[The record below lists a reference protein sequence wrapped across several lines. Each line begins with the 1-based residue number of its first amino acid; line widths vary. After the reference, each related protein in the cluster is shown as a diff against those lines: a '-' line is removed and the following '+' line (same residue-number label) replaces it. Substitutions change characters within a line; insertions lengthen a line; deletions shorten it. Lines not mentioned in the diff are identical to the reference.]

1 MHDSL
6 ETLAQ
11 DLRYAFRSLRKS
23 PSFVAVALLSLTLGI
38 GATTAIFS
46 VIYGVLLRPYPYARP
61 DEIWAPSLRA
71 TDGRSGRGS
80 YSIDE
85 VRQLAALP
93 AFADVMATGFDR
105 VLLTGEFAPESFD
118 AVRLSGNASEFL
130 GVPPLVGRGLQ
141 PSDISPS
148 GDPAP
153 VVVLSYKLWL
163 RLFSGDPAAV
173 GKTLRLNDRPHT
185 IVGVMPPR
193 FGWYGDSAM
202 WLPLGTVDRDQR
214 VNPIVRLAPGVS
226 DAAARDQLHA
236 LHQQMAHANPSAFP
250 KAFTTRLTNYMSMTV
265 ASGEMRSA
273 LLLLLGAVAFLL
285 LIACANVANLQL
297 ARGSARAR
305 EMAVRLSIGAARRRI
320 LGQLLTES
328 VLLSLAGC
336 VAGVFVAFGATKA
349 IVALMPEFYVPNE
362 ARVAINTPVLLFSLG
377 VSLLTGVLF
386 GLAPALQASRPDVT
400 DALKEGG
407 RAGTGSS
414 GSRARNALVVAEVA
428 LSVVLLASAG
438 LMVRTFMV
446 MQRIDFGINTDR
458 VLMMGVPLQPT
469 RYRTLEARNNFAEQ
483 LLERVGNLPGVQAVT
498 LGNGGMPYSGIE
510 SPFGIV
516 GAPAVENR
524 RVAVNLSAAGYLR
537 TLGIRLLRG
546 RAFEDREVARG
557 DRVVLI
563 NEAATRLWPAGTDPV
578 GTRVSLGIL
587 ERSPNPNVL
596 VAAGSSEMTVVGV
609 VSNVKSD
616 LTNEPR
622 ATVIIPYTLMA
633 PLQRTLAL
641 RTAGDPMLLLNPVRE
656 VVRNLDKE
664 QPLGR
669 PITLEEVI
677 GSVYTQP
684 RFTMALFSVF
694 GAIGLALAAAGL
706 YSLLSFS
713 VSRRT
718 HEIGIRMALGA
729 RRADILR
736 LMLSMGGRL
745 VAIGVAIG
753 IPMSLLSSRLLQ
765 DLLFGIKPVDPP
777 TYVTVAVLLG
787 VVALAACYIP
797 ARRAAHVDPMIA
809 LRHD

>member
-1 MHDSL
+1 
-6 ETLAQ
+6 
-11 DLRYAFRSLRKS
+11 
-23 PSFVAVALLSLTLGI
+23 
-38 GATTAIFS
+38 
-46 VIYGVLLRPYPYARP
+46 
-61 DEIWAPSLRA
+61 
-71 TDGRSGRGS
+71 
-80 YSIDE
+80 
-85 VRQLAALP
+85 
-93 AFADVMATGFDR
+93 
-105 VLLTGEFAPESFD
+105 
-118 AVRLSGNASEFL
+118 
-130 GVPPLVGRGLQ
+130 
-141 PSDISPS
+141 
-148 GDPAP
+148 
-153 VVVLSYKLWL
+153 
-163 RLFSGDPAAV
+163 
-173 GKTLRLNDRPHT
+173 
-185 IVGVMPPR
+185 
-193 FGWYGDSAM
+193 
-202 WLPLGTVDRDQR
+202 
-214 VNPIVRLAPGVS
+214 
-226 DAAARDQLHA
+226 
-236 LHQQMAHANPSAFP
+236 
-250 KAFTTRLTNYMSMTV
+250 MSMTV

-305 EMAVRLSIGAARRRI
+305 EMAVRLSIGAARKRI

-336 VAGVFVAFGATKA
+336 MAGVLVAFGATKA

-407 RAGTGSS
+407 RAGSGSS

-446 MQRIDFGINTDR
+446 MQRIDLGINTDR
-458 VLMMGVPLQPT
+458 VLMIGVPLQPT
-469 RYRTLEARNNFAEQ
+469 RYRTLESRNTFAAQ
-483 LLERVGNLPGVQAVT
+483 LLERVSSLPGVEAVN
-498 LGNGGMPYSGIE
+498 LGNGGMPYSGLE
-510 SPFGIV
+510 SPLGII

-537 TLGIRLLRG
+537 TLGIRLVRG
-546 RAFEDREVARG
+546 RAFEDREVARA
-557 DRVVLI
+557 DRIALI
-563 NEAATRLWPAGTDPV
+563 NEAAARLWPAGTDPV
-578 GTRVSLGIL
+578 GTRVSLGAAD
-587 ERSPNPNVL
+587 RPPGPTVL
-596 VAAGSSEMTVVGV
+596 VAPGGSEFTVVGV

-616 LTNEPR
+616 LTMDPR
-622 ATVIIPYTLMA
+622 PAVIIPYTVLA
-633 PLQRTLAL
+633 PLQRTLAI
-641 RTAGDPMLLLNPVRE
+641 RTAGDPMSLLNPVRE
-656 VVRNLDKE
+656 AVRNLDKE

-669 PITLEEVI
+669 PITLEEIV
-677 GSVYTQP
+677 GSAYTQP

-713 VSRRT
+713 VSRRI

-729 RRADILR
+729 RRGDILG

-753 IPMSLLSSRLLQ
+753 IPMSLFSARLLQ
-765 DLLFGIKPVDPP
+765 DLLFGITPADPP
-777 TYVTVAVLLG
+777 TYLGVAVLLG
-787 VVALAACYIP
+787 LVALAACYVP